1 MKGHLSYSALLD
13 AIGCAV
19 EQAGGADVLVHELPE
34 HVLVSFVTPTEQ
46 QVVRWTRAE
55 IVELHATATTADA
68 EARTRHGAL
77 ARSQGRLRALER
89 ASLRARLRVVGQ
101 YLDERAARALVLQE
115 HAGGCYVASTGLEME
130 SRRMDV
136 MRVTEM
142 LDAAHVEALLARSA
156 PS

>member
-1 MKGHLSYSALLD
+1 MKDYLSYTVLLD
-13 AIGCAV
+13 AIGFAV
-19 EQAGGADVLVHELPE
+19 EQGRGADVLVHELPE

-55 IVELHATATTADA
+55 IVELHATATTADT
-68 EARTRHGAL
+68 EARTRHGAIVHL
-77 ARSQGRLRALER
+77 HEWRRAPNR

-101 YLDERAARALVLQE
+101 YLDGRAARALVLQE
-115 HAGGCYVASTGLEME
+115 HAGGYYVAFTGLEME